1 MADEY
6 KGLYVTFDGD
16 ATKLTAA
23 LHEISS
29 ESKKAQR
36 ELRDT
41 NKALKFDPHSTQ
53 LLGAAVD
60 ATRSKVESAAS
71 RVKVLKDAQEQLS
84 DASSKGAAKLREM
97 EKAGRTSEDA
107 YKMLSEEVEASKGQ
121 LKSLNDQLARAEAYL
136 KRDQTALV
144 NAMTAANKFVQAGEG
159 IKQWGANA
167 ESAGKKIAGI
177 GDSLTTMV
185 TVPLVAAGAAS
196 VKAASDVDTALTNV
210 KKTTDMSA
218 AGYEKLRQSALNL
231 STTQPVTA
239 ESILNIEAMGA
250 QLGWSNK
257 NLQSFA
263 KTVSGLDIATDMDA
277 DTAAT
282 NLAQFANITKMA
294 QGDANR
300 YGSAIV
306 GLGNN
311 MATTESKISDM
322 AMSMASAGTQAGM
335 SQADIL
341 GIAAATASLGMESQA
356 GGTAF
361 SKTITQIGTQVS
373 TNGKQLEA
381 WAKVA
386 GMSVDQFK
394 QAWSKDATS
403 TFEAVVQ
410 GLGKAKASGQDLNVV
425 LSSLGITE
433 TRQSDFLRRLAG
445 NSNLVTRA
453 VSMSNDEWSKN
464 SALTNEVANRN
475 QSIASKLQV
484 LKNRAHAVAAEVGG
498 PLVDAASSALSA
510 AKPLITGIEG
520 AAKAFSKMD
529 KGSQQAIIQ
538 AIAFAAALG
547 PVLSVTGRVTSE
559 VGGVAKGVG
568 SAVKVFG
575 EFSTGL
581 HAAAGAEATAAAS
594 AGSLATKLGAITAA
608 HPVVAGTL
616 AIAAGVGL
624 VAKAEYDAEQKAQH
638 FDTAVSTMAESAQG
652 VSGKLSAGSQAVKDY
667 GGKSHDSA
675 MSVDELTKAIENHNQ
690 KQASTVSEAQTSIA
704 MLGQYKKVIDEC
716 AGAGSVSAS
725 KQAQLEWALKGVN
738 DACGTAYTSE
748 QVLSGEYRNQ
758 QGEIKN
764 TVAEIDKLI
773 QKRQE
778 EIRLKATQKGYS
790 EAVENEIKMKH
801 NLADAQ
807 QDFNEKVKEYV
818 KDGYSAAD
826 ATQMAY
832 AWEAQNG
839 NQLQKAKKSYKDA
852 SKEVE
857 SWAQEMAVASASC
870 SEAGKKAE
878 EFVKTTD
885 GFSAATKKA
894 GVDTQTMAGVIASS
908 GVSLDTLKGIGSSAF
923 QELMV
928 SCDGSTSA
936 MISSLKKLQKD
947 SDALSGVGIKM
958 SDFSAALE
966 GAGLKASDVANI
978 SAADFARMAQS
989 CGGNISLLIADIAA
1003 YNGVPI
1009 NPKNGSVNVNDLSLT
1024 DAQGHVYTWNG
1035 SQLVTKNGTAA
1046 VNDAKLI
1053 DAQGHVWVWN
1063 GTQLVPK
1070 NASAKVDGNAS
1081 NGKAKKEVDK
1091 TKKSVDGMK
1100 GKGVKAK
1107 VGGNAVDGS
1116 AKKSIKGTQ
1125 KAIDDLSGKTVTV
1138 TVKTVHKDDGK
1149 GSNARGGIVMHAT
1162 GGIVANGVSKH
1173 AQGAVYTA
1181 PTMIDGYN
1189 EIGEAGPEYYDGRH
1203 IVPLSSRYG
1212 SDFAQLIAQSFA
1224 DLQGDQK
1231 AGIDGQMVVRW
1242 LAQNLGPTIKDNA
1255 PTMSARELRRLV

>member
-23 LHEISS
+23 LHEIST
-29 ESKKAQR
+29 ESRKAQR

-60 ATRSKVESAAS
+60 AARSKVESATK
-71 RVKVLKDAQEQLS
+71 RVDILRDAQRQLADS
-84 DASSKGAAKLREM
+84 GDT
-97 EKAGRTSEDA
+97 TSAA
-107 YKMLSEEVEASKGQ
+107 YKRLSTE
-121 LKSLNDQLARAEAYL
+121 LARAEAYL

-144 NAMTAANKFVQAGEG
+144 NAMTAANRFVQAGEG
-159 IKQWGANA
+159 IKQWGVNA

-177 GDSLTTMV
+177 GDSLTTRV
-185 TVPLVAAGAAS
+185 TVPFVAAGAAS
-196 VKAASDVDTALTNV
+196 VKAAKDVDTALTNV

-218 AGYEKLRQSALNL
+218 QGYEKLRQSALNL

-322 AMSMASAGTQAGM
+322 AMGMASAGTQAGM

-386 GMSVDQFK
+386 GMSADQFK
-394 QAWSKDATS
+394 QAWSKDATG

-410 GLGKAKASGQDLNVV
+410 GLAKAKASGQDLNVV
-425 LSSLGITE
+425 LASLGITE
-433 TRQSDFLRRLAG
+433 TRQSDFMRRLAG
-445 NSNLVTRA
+445 NSDLVTHA
-453 VSMSNDEWSKN
+453 VSLSNDEWSKN
-464 SALTNEVANRN
+464 SALSKEVANRN

-498 PLVDAASSALSA
+498 PMVDAASSALSA

-529 KGSQQAIIQ
+529 RSEQQSIVKAV
-538 AIAFAAALG
+538 AFAAALG
-547 PVLSVTGRVTSE
+547 PVLSVAGRVTSV
-559 VGGVAKGVG
+559 VGSVAKGVG

-581 HAAAGAEATAAAS
+581 HAAEGAESAAAS
-594 AGSLATKLGAITAA
+594 SAGTLATKLGAFTAA
-608 HPVVAGTL
+608 HPAIAGIAVL
-616 AIAAGVGL
+616 AAGVGL
-624 VAKAEYDAEQKAQH
+624 VAKAEYDAEQKAQR
-638 FDTAVSTMAESAQG
+638 FDIAVSTMAESAQG

-690 KQASTVSEAQTSIA
+690 KQASTVSEAQTSIS
-704 MLGQYKKVIDEC
+704 MLGQYKTIVDEC
-716 AGAGSVSAS
+716 AGAGQVNAE
-725 KQAQLEWALKGVN
+725 KQSQLKWALDGIN
-738 DACGTAYTSE
+738 SACGTAYTAE
-748 QVLSGEYRNQ
+748 QVLTGEYQNQ

-764 TVAEIDKLI
+764 TVDEIDKLI

-778 EIRLKATQKGYS
+778 EIRLKATQSGYS

-807 QDFNEKVKEYV
+807 QDFNDKVKEYV

-839 NQLQKAKKSYKDA
+839 NELQNAKKSYKDA

-857 SWAQEMAVASASC
+857 SWAQEMAIASASC
-870 SEAGKKAE
+870 SDAGKKAQD
-878 EFVKTTD
+878 FIKTTD
-885 GFSAATKKA
+885 GFSAAAKKA
-894 GVDTQTMAGVIASS
+894 GVDTQTMAGIIAAS
-908 GVSLDTLKGIGSSAF
+908 GVSLDTLGGIGSSAF

-928 SCDGSTSA
+928 SCGGSTDA
-936 MISSLKKLQKD
+936 MISSLKKLQAD
-947 SDALSGVGIKM
+947 SDVLSGVGIKV
-958 SDFSAALE
+958 SDFSAALS
-966 GAGLKASDVANI
+966 GAGIKASDVANI
-978 SAADFARMAQS
+978 SSADFAKMAQS
-989 CGGNISLLIADIAA
+989 CGGNINVLIADIAA
-1003 YNGVPI
+1003 YNGTPI
-1009 NPKNGSVNVNDLSLT
+1009 DPKNGSVNVNDLSLT

-1035 SQLVTKNGTAA
+1035 SQLVTQDGTAA
-1046 VNDAKLI
+1046 VNDAKLV

-1063 GTQLVPK
+1063 GTQLKPMK
-1070 NASAKVDGNAS
+1070 STAKVDGNAS
-1081 NGKAKKEVDK
+1081 DGKAKKEVDK
-1091 TKKSVDGMK
+1091 TKKSVNGMK
-1100 GKGVKAK
+1100 GKGVKAH

-1116 AKKSIKGTQ
+1116 AKKSISGTQ

-1162 GGIVANGVSKH
+1162 GGIVANGVYKH

-1181 PTMIDGYN
+1181 PTMIDDYN

-1224 DLQGDQK
+1224 DIQGDSK

-1242 LAQNLGPTIKDNA
+1242 LAQNLGPTIKDNT

>member
-23 LHEISS
+23 LHEIST
-29 ESKKAQR
+29 ESRKAQR

-60 ATRSKVESAAS
+60 AARSKVESATK
-71 RVKVLKDAQEQLS
+71 RVDTLRDAQRQLADS
-84 DASSKGAAKLREM
+84 GDT
-97 EKAGRTSEDA
+97 TSAA
-107 YKMLSEEVEASKGQ
+107 YKRLSTE
-121 LKSLNDQLARAEAYL
+121 LARAEAYL

-144 NAMTAANKFVQAGEG
+144 NAMTAANRFVQAGEG
-159 IKQWGANA
+159 IKQWGVNA

-177 GDSLTTMV
+177 GDSLTTRV
-185 TVPLVAAGAAS
+185 TVPFVAAGAAS
-196 VKAASDVDTALTNV
+196 VKAATDVDTALTNV

-218 AGYEKLRQSALNL
+218 QGYEKLRQSALNL

-250 QLGWSNK
+250 QLGWSNE

-282 NLAQFANITKMA
+282 DLAQFANITKMA

-322 AMSMASAGTQAGM
+322 AMGMASAGTQAGM

-386 GMSVDQFK
+386 GMSADQFK
-394 QAWSKDATS
+394 QAWSKDATG

-410 GLGKAKASGQDLNVV
+410 GLAKAKASGQDLNVV
-425 LSSLGITE
+425 LASLGITE
-433 TRQSDFLRRLAG
+433 TRQSDFMRRLAG
-445 NSNLVTRA
+445 NSDLVTHA
-453 VSMSNDEWSKN
+453 VSLSNDEWSKN
-464 SALTNEVANRN
+464 SALSKEVANRN

-498 PLVDAASSALSA
+498 PMVDAASSALSA

-529 KGSQQAIIQ
+529 RSEQQSIVKAV
-538 AIAFAAALG
+538 AFAAALG
-547 PVLSVTGRVTSE
+547 PVLSVAGRVTTA
-559 VGGVAKGVG
+559 VGSVAKGVG

-581 HAAAGAEATAAAS
+581 HAAEGAESAAAS
-594 AGSLATKLGAITAA
+594 SAGTLATKLGAFTAA
-608 HPVVAGTL
+608 HPAIAGIAVL
-616 AIAAGVGL
+616 AAGVGL
-624 VAKAEYDAEQKAQH
+624 VAKAEYDAEQKAQR

-675 MSVDELTKAIENHNQ
+675 MSVDELTKAIETHNQ
-690 KQASTVSEAQTSIA
+690 KQASTVSEAQTSIS
-704 MLGQYKKVIDEC
+704 MLGQYKTIVDEC
-716 AGAGSVSAS
+716 AGAGQVSAE
-725 KQAQLEWALKGVN
+725 KQSQLKWALDGIN
-738 DACGTAYTSE
+738 SACGTAYTAE
-748 QVLSGEYRNQ
+748 QVLTGEYQNQ

-778 EIRLKATQKGYS
+778 EIRLKATQSGYS

-807 QDFNEKVKEYV
+807 QDFNDKVKEYV

-839 NQLQKAKKSYKDA
+839 NELQNAKKSYKDA

-857 SWAQEMAVASASC
+857 SWAQEMAIASASC
-870 SEAGKKAE
+870 SDAGKKAQD
-878 EFVKTTD
+878 FIKATD
-885 GFSAATKKA
+885 GFSAAAKKA
-894 GVDTQTMAGVIASS
+894 GVDTQTMAGIIAAS
-908 GVSLDTLKGIGSSAF
+908 GVSLDTLGGIGSSAF

-928 SCDGSTSA
+928 SCGGSTDA
-936 MISSLKKLQKD
+936 MISSLKKLQAD
-947 SDALSGVGIKM
+947 SDVLSGVGIKV
-958 SDFSAALE
+958 SDFSAALS
-966 GAGLKASDVANI
+966 GAGIKASDVANI
-978 SAADFARMAQS
+978 SSADFAKMAQS
-989 CGGNISLLIADIAA
+989 CGGNINVLIADIAA
-1003 YNGVPI
+1003 YNGTPI
-1009 NPKNGSVNVNDLSLT
+1009 DPKNGSVNVNDLSLT

-1035 SQLVTKNGTAA
+1035 SQLVTQDGTAA
-1046 VNDAKLI
+1046 VNDAKLV

-1063 GTQLVPK
+1063 GTQLKPMK
-1070 NASAKVDGNAS
+1070 STAKVDGNAS
-1081 NGKAKKEVDK
+1081 DGKAKKEVDK
-1091 TKKSVDGMK
+1091 TKKSVNGMK
-1100 GKGVKAK
+1100 GKGVKAH

-1116 AKKSIKGTQ
+1116 AKKSISGTQ

-1162 GGIVANGVSKH
+1162 GGIVANGVYKH

-1181 PTMIDGYN
+1181 PTMIDDYN

-1224 DLQGDQK
+1224 DIQGDSK

-1242 LAQNLGPTIKDNA
+1242 LAQNLGPTIKDNT

>member
-23 LHEISS
+23 LHEIST
-29 ESKKAQR
+29 ESRKAQR

-41 NKALKFDPHSTQ
+41 NKALKFDPHNTK

-60 ATRSKVESAAS
+60 AARSKVESATK
-71 RVKVLKDAQEQLS
+71 RVDTLKDAQQQLA
-84 DASSKGAAKLREM
+84 ASGDT
-97 EKAGRTSEDA
+97 TSAA
-107 YKMLSEEVEASKGQ
+107 YKRLSSE
-121 LKSLNDQLARAEAYL
+121 LARAEAYL

-144 NAMTAANKFVQAGEG
+144 NAMTAANRFVQAGKG
-159 IKQWGANA
+159 IQQWGTNV

-177 GDSLTTMV
+177 GDSLTTKV
-185 TVPLVAAGAAS
+185 TVPLAAAGAIS
-196 VKAASDVDTALTNV
+196 VKAAADVDTALTNV

-322 AMSMASAGTQAGM
+322 AMGMASAGTQAGM

-341 GIAAATASLGMESQA
+341 GIAAATASLGMEAQA
-356 GGTAF
+356 GGAAF

-386 GMSVDQFK
+386 GMSADQFK
-394 QAWSKDATS
+394 QAWSKDATG

-425 LSSLGITE
+425 LASLGITE

-445 NSNLVTRA
+445 NSDLVTRA

-529 KGSQQAIIQ
+529 KGSQQAIIKTV
-538 AIAFAAALG
+538 AFAAALG
-547 PVLSVTGRVTSE
+547 PVLSVTGRVTSV

-568 SAVKVFG
+568 KAVEVFG

-608 HPVVAGTL
+608 HPVIAGTL

-624 VAKAEYDAEQKAQH
+624 VAKAEYDAEQKAQA
-638 FDTAVSTMAESAQG
+638 FDDATSTMASSADG
-652 VSGKLSAGSQAVKDY
+652 LSSKLSAGGQAVSDF

-675 MSVDELTKAIENHNQ
+675 MSVDELTKSIQEHNR
-690 KQASTVSEAQTSIA
+690 KQQATVSEAETSIA
-704 MLGQYKKVIDEC
+704 MLGQYKTVIDEC
-716 AGAGSVSAS
+716 AGAGQVNAE

-764 TVAEIDKLI
+764 TVDEIDKLI

-778 EIRLKATQKGYS
+778 EIRVKAMQSGYS
-790 EAVENEIKMKH
+790 EAVKKEIDLKH
-801 NLADAQ
+801 NLTDAQ
-807 QDFNEKVKEYV
+807 SEFNDKVKEYV
-818 KDGYSAAD
+818 KAGSSQVEAE
-826 ATQMAY
+826 QLAY

-839 NQLQKAKKSYKDA
+839 NKLKEATKAYKGAKK
-852 SKEVE
+852 ETE
-857 SWAQEMAVASASC
+857 SWATELAVASATC
-870 SEAGKKAE
+870 SDAGKAAQDFITK
-878 EFVKTTD
+878 TD
-885 GFSAATKKA
+885 GFSTAAKKA
-894 GVDTQTMAGVIASS
+894 GVDTQTMAGIIAAS
-908 GVSLDTLKGIGSSAF
+908 GVSLDTLGSIGSSAF

-928 SCDGSTSA
+928 SCGGSTDA
-936 MISSLKKLQKD
+936 MISSLKKLQAD
-947 SDALSGVGIKM
+947 SEVLSGVGIKV
-958 SDFSAALE
+958 SDFSAALS
-966 GAGLKASDVANI
+966 GAGIKASDVANI
-978 SAADFARMAQS
+978 SAADFANMAQS
-989 CGGNISLLIADIAA
+989 CGGNLNVLIADIAA

-1009 NPKNGSVNVNDLSLT
+1009 NLKNGSVNVNDLSLT
-1024 DAQGHVYTWNG
+1024 DAQGHIYTWNG
-1035 SQLVTKNGTAA
+1035 TQLVTQDGKAA
-1046 VNDAKLI
+1046 VDDAKLV

-1063 GTQLVPK
+1063 GTQLKPMK
-1070 NASAKVDGNAS
+1070 STAKVDGNAS
-1081 NGKAKKEVDK
+1081 DGKAKKEVDK

-1100 GKGVKAK
+1100 GKGVKTN

-1116 AKKSIKGTQ
+1116 AKKAISGTQ
-1125 KAIDDLSGKTVTV
+1125 KAIDDLTGRTVIV

-1149 GSNARGGIVMHAT
+1149 GNNARGGIVMHAT
-1162 GGIVANGVSKH
+1162 GGIVANGARRN

-1181 PTMIDGYN
+1181 PTMIDDYN
-1189 EIGEAGPEYYDGRH
+1189 QIGEAGPEYYDGRH

-1242 LAQNLGPTIKDNA
+1242 LAQNLGPTIKDST

>member
-36 ELRDT
+36 ELKAA
-41 NKALKFDPHSTQ
+41 NNALKFDPHNTQ
-53 LLGAAVD
+53 LLGSAVD
-60 ATRSKVESAAS
+60 AARSKVESATK
-71 RVKVLKDAQEQLS
+71 RVDTLRDAQKQLADS
-84 DASSKGAAKLREM
+84 GDT
-97 EKAGRTSEDA
+97 TSAA
-107 YKMLSEEVEASKGQ
+107 YKRLSTE
-121 LKSLNDQLARAEAYL
+121 LARAEAYL

-144 NAMTAANKFVQAGEG
+144 NAMTAANRFVQAGEG

-177 GDSLTTMV
+177 GDSLTTKV

-196 VKAASDVDTALTNV
+196 VNAAKNVDAALTNV

-218 AGYEKLRQSALNL
+218 QGYEKLRQSALNL

-322 AMSMASAGTQAGM
+322 AMNMASAGTQAGM

-341 GIAAATASLGMESQA
+341 GVAAATASLGMEAQA

-373 TNGKQLEA
+373 TNGKQLQA
-381 WAKVA
+381 WAQVA

-394 QAWSKDATS
+394 QAWSKDATG

-425 LSSLGITE
+425 LASLGITE

-445 NSNLVTRA
+445 NSDLVTRA

-529 KGSQQAIIQ
+529 KGSQQAIIKTL
-538 AIAFAAALG
+538 AFAAALG
-547 PVLSVTGRVTSE
+547 PVLSVTGRVTSV

-568 SAVKVFG
+568 KAVEVFG

-581 HAAAGAEATAAAS
+581 NAAAGAEATAAAS
-594 AGSLATKLGAITAA
+594 AGSLATKLGVFTAA
-608 HPVVAGTL
+608 HPAIAGIA
-616 AIAAGVGL
+616 AIAAVVGL
-624 VAKAEYDAEQKAQH
+624 VAKAEYDAEQKAQA
-638 FDTAVSTMAESAQG
+638 FDDATSTMASSADG
-652 VSGKLSAGSQAVKDY
+652 LSSKLSAGGQAVSDF
-667 GGKSHDSA
+667 GGKSHASA
-675 MSVDELTKAIENHNQ
+675 MSVDELTKSIQEHNR
-690 KQASTVSEAQTSIA
+690 KQQATVSEAETSIA
-704 MLGQYKKVIDEC
+704 MLGQYKTIIDEC

-778 EIRLKATQKGYS
+778 EIRVKATQSGYS

-807 QDFNEKVKEYV
+807 SEFNDKVKEYV
-818 KDGYSAAD
+818 KAGSSQVEAE
-826 ATQMAY
+826 QLAY

-839 NQLQKAKKSYKDA
+839 NKLKEATKAYKSAKK
-852 SKEVE
+852 ETE
-857 SWAQEMAVASASC
+857 SWATELAVASATC
-870 SEAGKKAE
+870 SDAGKAAQDFITK
-878 EFVKTTD
+878 TD
-885 GFSAATKKA
+885 GFSVAAKKA
-894 GVDTQTMAGVIASS
+894 GVDTQTMAGIIAAS
-908 GVSLDTLKGIGSSAF
+908 GVSLDTLGSIGSSAF

-928 SCDGSTSA
+928 SCGGSTDA
-936 MISSLKKLQKD
+936 MISSLKKLQAD
-947 SDALSGVGIKM
+947 SEVLSGVGIKV

-966 GAGLKASDVANI
+966 GAGIKASDVANI
-978 SAADFARMAQS
+978 SAADFAKMAQS
-989 CGGNISLLIADIAA
+989 CGGNINMLIADIAA

-1035 SQLVTKNGTAA
+1035 TQLVTQDGKAA
-1046 VNDAKLI
+1046 VDDAKLV

-1063 GTQLVPK
+1063 GTQLKPMK
-1070 NASAKVDGNAS
+1070 STAKVDGNAS
-1081 NGKAKKEVDK
+1081 DGKAKNEVDK

-1100 GKGVKAK
+1100 GKGVKAH

-1116 AKKSIKGTQ
+1116 AKKSISGTQ

-1149 GSNARGGIVMHAT
+1149 GNNARGGIVMHAT
-1162 GGIVANGVSKH
+1162 GGIVANGIRRH

-1189 EIGEAGPEYYDGRH
+1189 QIGEAGPEYYDGRH

-1212 SDFAQLIAQSFA
+1212 SDFAQLIAKSFA
-1224 DLQGDQK
+1224 DIQGDSK

-1242 LAQNLGPTIKDNA
+1242 LAQNLGPTIKDST

>member
-41 NKALKFDPHSTQ
+41 NKALKFDPHNTQ

-60 ATRSKVESAAS
+60 AARSKVESATK
-71 RVKVLKDAQEQLS
+71 RVDTLKDAQQQLA
-84 DASSKGAAKLREM
+84 ASGDT
-97 EKAGRTSEDA
+97 TSAA
-107 YKMLSEEVEASKGQ
+107 YKRLSSE
-121 LKSLNDQLARAEAYL
+121 LARAEAYL
-136 KRDQTALV
+136 KRDQTALI
-144 NAMTAANKFVQAGEG
+144 NAMNASNRLVQAGEG
-159 IKQWGANA
+159 FKQWGKNT
-167 ESAGKKIAGI
+167 ESAGRKISSI
-177 GDSLTTMV
+177 GDNLTTKV
-185 TVPLVAAGAAS
+185 TVPLVAAGAVS
-196 VKAASDVDTALTNV
+196 VKAATDVDTALTNV

-218 AGYEKLRQSALNL
+218 EGYERLRQSALNL
-231 STTQPVTA
+231 STAQPVTP
-239 ESILNIEAMGA
+239 EDILDIEALGA
-250 QLGWSNK
+250 QLGWSND
-257 NLQSFA
+257 NLESFS

-282 NLAQFANITKMA
+282 NLAQFSNITRMA
-294 QGDANR
+294 QGDADR
-300 YGSAIV
+300 YGAAIV

-322 AMSMASAGTQAGM
+322 AMGMASAGTQAGM

-341 GIAAATASLGMESQA
+341 GVAAATASLGMEAQA

-361 SKTITQIGTQVS
+361 SKTVTQIGTQVS
-373 TNGKQLEA
+373 TNGEQLEA

-386 GMSVDQFK
+386 GMSADQFK
-394 QAWSKDATS
+394 QSWQKDATG

-425 LSSLGITE
+425 LASLGITE
-433 TRQSDFLRRLAG
+433 TRQSDFMRRLAG
-445 NSNLVTRA
+445 NSDLVTRA
-453 VSMSNDEWSKN
+453 VSLSNAEWSKN
-464 SALTNEVANRN
+464 SALKNEVANRN
-475 QSIASKLQV
+475 QSVAAKMQV
-484 LKNRAHAVAAEVGG
+484 LKNRVHAVAAEVGG
-498 PLVDAASSALSA
+498 PLIDAAESALSA
-510 AKPLITGIEG
+510 AKPLISGIEG

-529 KGSQQAIIQ
+529 KGEQQAIIQ
-538 AIAFAAALG
+538 TVAFAAALG
-547 PVLSVTGRVTSE
+547 PVLSVTGRVTSV
-559 VGGVAKGVG
+559 VGSVAKGVG
-568 SAVKVFG
+568 SAVRVFG

-581 HAAAGAEATAAAS
+581 HAAAGAEANAAAS

-608 HPVVAGTL
+608 HPVIAGTV

-624 VAKAEYDAEQKAQH
+624 VAKAEYDAEQKAQR
-638 FDTAVSTMAESAQG
+638 FDTAVSDMASSAEG
-652 VSGKLSAGSQAVKDY
+652 VSGKLSAGGQSVKDF

-675 MSVDELTKAIENHNQ
+675 MSVDELTKAIETHNK
-690 KQASTVSEAQTSIA
+690 KQASTVSEAQTSIS
-704 MLGQYKKVIDEC
+704 MLGQYKTVIDEC
-716 AGAGSVSAS
+716 AGAGQVNAE

-738 DACGTAYTSE
+738 DACGTAYTTE

-807 QDFNEKVKEYV
+807 QDFNDKVKEYV

-839 NQLQKAKKSYKDA
+839 NQLQKSKKAYKDA

-870 SEAGKKAE
+870 SDAGKKAE

-885 GFSAATKKA
+885 GFSAAAKKA

-1003 YNGVPI
+1003 YNGTGI
-1009 NPKNGSVNVNDLSLT
+1009 NPKNGSVNVNDLSLK
-1024 DAQGHVYTWNG
+1024 DAQGNVYTWNG
-1035 SQLVTKNGTAA
+1035 TQLVTQNGTAA

-1063 GTQLVPK
+1063 GTQLKPMK
-1070 NASAKVDGNAS
+1070 STAKVDGNAS
-1081 NGKAKKEVDK
+1081 DGKAKKEVDK

-1100 GKGVKAK
+1100 GKGVKAH

-1116 AKKSIKGTQ
+1116 AKKSISGTQ

-1149 GSNARGGIVMHAT
+1149 GGNARGGIVMHAT
-1162 GGIVANGVSKH
+1162 GGIVADGVRMH

-1181 PTMIDGYN
+1181 PTMIDSYN

-1212 SDFAQLIAQSFA
+1212 SDFAQLIAKSFA

-1255 PTMSARELRRLV
+1255 PTMSARELRRIV

>member
-36 ELRDT
+36 ELKAA
-41 NKALKFDPHSTQ
+41 NNALKFDPHSTQ

-60 ATRSKVESAAS
+60 AARSKVESATK
-71 RVKVLKDAQEQLS
+71 RVDTLRDAQKQLADS
-84 DASSKGAAKLREM
+84 GDT
-97 EKAGRTSEDA
+97 TSAA
-107 YKMLSEEVEASKGQ
+107 YKRLSTE
-121 LKSLNDQLARAEAYL
+121 LARAEAYL

-144 NAMTAANKFVQAGEG
+144 NAMTAANRFVQAGEG

-167 ESAGKKIAGI
+167 ESAGRKIAGI
-177 GDSLTTMV
+177 GDSLTTKV
-185 TVPLVAAGAAS
+185 TVPLAAAGAIS
-196 VKAASDVDTALTNV
+196 VKAAADVDTALTNV

-218 AGYEKLRQSALNL
+218 QGYEKLRQSALNL

-381 WAKVA
+381 WAKTA
-386 GMSVDQFK
+386 GMSADQFK
-394 QAWSKDATS
+394 QAWSKDATG

-425 LSSLGITE
+425 LASLGITE

-453 VSMSNDEWSKN
+453 VSLSNNEWSKN

-529 KGSQQAIIQ
+529 KGEQQAIIK
-538 AIAFAAALG
+538 ALAFAAALG
-547 PVLSVTGRVTSE
+547 PVLSVTGRVTSTI
-559 VGGVAKGVG
+559 GGVAKGVG

-581 HAAAGAEATAAAS
+581 HAAAGAEATAASS
-594 AGSLATKLGAITAA
+594 AGSLATKLGVFTAA
-608 HPVVAGTL
+608 HPAVAGIA
-616 AIAAGVGL
+616 AIAIGVGL
-624 VAKAEYDAEQKAQH
+624 VAKAEYDAEQKAQR

-652 VSGKLSAGSQAVKDY
+652 VSGKLSAGGQAVSDF

-675 MSVDELTKAIENHNQ
+675 MSVDELTKSIQEHNR
-690 KQASTVSEAQTSIA
+690 KQQNTVSEAETSIA
-704 MLGQYKKVIDEC
+704 MLGQYKTVIDDC

-748 QVLSGEYRNQ
+748 QVLSGEYKNQ

-778 EIRLKATQKGYS
+778 EIRVKAMQSGYS
-790 EAVENEIKMKH
+790 EAVKKEIDLKH
-801 NLADAQ
+801 NLTDAQ
-807 QDFNEKVKEYV
+807 QDFNDRVKEYI
-818 KDGYSAAD
+818 KDHHSRSEAE
-826 ATQMAY
+826 QLAY
-832 AWEAQNG
+832 ADEARTG
-839 NQLQKAKKSYKDA
+839 NALKNAKKAYKDA

-857 SWAQEMAVASASC
+857 SWAKEMAIASASC
-870 SEAGKKAE
+870 SDAGKKAE
-878 EFVKTTD
+878 EFVKNTN
-885 GFSAATKKA
+885 GFSTAAKKA
-894 GVDTQTMAGVIASS
+894 GVDTQTMAGIIAAS
-908 GVSLDTLKGIGSSAF
+908 GVSLDTLGSIGSSAF

-928 SCDGSTSA
+928 SCGGSTDA
-936 MISSLKKLQKD
+936 MISSLKKLQAD
-947 SDALSGVGIKM
+947 SEVLSGVGINV

-966 GAGLKASDVANI
+966 GAGIKASDVANI
-978 SAADFARMAQS
+978 SAADFAKMAQL
-989 CGGNISLLIADIAA
+989 CGGNINMLIADIAA
-1003 YNGVPI
+1003 YNGTPI
-1009 NPKNGSVNVNDLSLT
+1009 DPKNGSVNVNDLSLT

-1035 SQLVTKNGTAA
+1035 SQLVRKDTNAA
-1046 VNDAKLI
+1046 VNDAQLK

-1063 GTQLVPK
+1063 GTQLKPMK
-1070 NASAKVDGNAS
+1070 STAKVDGNAS
-1081 NGKAKKEVDK
+1081 DGKAKKEVDK

-1116 AKKSIKGTQ
+1116 AKKEINKTQ
-1125 KAIDDLSGKTVTV
+1125 TAIDNMSGKTVTV

-1149 GSNARGGIVMHAT
+1149 GNNARGGIVMHAT
-1162 GGIVANGVSKH
+1162 GGIVANGVSRH

-1189 EIGEAGPEYYDGRH
+1189 QIGEAGPEYYDGRH

-1212 SDFAQLIAQSFA
+1212 SDFAQLIAKSFA
-1224 DLQGDQK
+1224 DIQGDSK

-1242 LAQNLGPTIKDNA
+1242 LAQNLGPTIKDNS
-1255 PTMSARELRRLV
+1255 PTMSARELRRMV

>member
-36 ELRDT
+36 ELKAA
-41 NKALKFDPHSTQ
+41 NNALKFDPHSTQ

-60 ATRSKVESAAS
+60 AARSKVESATK
-71 RVKVLKDAQEQLS
+71 RVDTLRDAQKQLADS
-84 DASSKGAAKLREM
+84 GDTTSAAYQR
-97 EKAGRTSEDA
+97 
-107 YKMLSEEVEASKGQ
+107 LSTE
-121 LKSLNDQLARAEAYL
+121 LARAEAYL

-144 NAMTAANKFVQAGEG
+144 NAMTAANRFVQAGEG
-159 IKQWGANA
+159 IKQWGTNV

-177 GDSLTTMV
+177 GDSLTTKV
-185 TVPLVAAGAAS
+185 TVPLAAAGAIS
-196 VKAASDVDTALTNV
+196 VKAAADVDTALTNV

-218 AGYEKLRQSALNL
+218 QGYEKLRQNALNL

-250 QLGWSNK
+250 QLGWSNE

-306 GLGNN
+306 GLGNH

-322 AMSMASAGTQAGM
+322 AMGMASAGTQAGM

-386 GMSVDQFK
+386 GMSADQFK
-394 QAWSKDATS
+394 QSWSKDATG

-425 LSSLGITE
+425 LASLGITE
-433 TRQSDFLRRLAG
+433 TRQSDFMRRLAG

-453 VSMSNDEWSKN
+453 VNLSNTEWSKN
-464 SALTNEVANRN
+464 TALTNEVANRN
-475 QSIASKLQV
+475 KSIASKLQV

-520 AAKAFSKMD
+520 AAKAFSKMN
-529 KGSQQAIIQ
+529 KGEQQAIIKTL
-538 AIAFAAALG
+538 AFAAALG
-547 PVLSVTGRVTSE
+547 PVLSVTGRVTSV
-559 VGGVAKGVG
+559 VGSVAKGVG
-568 SAVKVFG
+568 TAVSVFG

-581 HAAAGAEATAAAS
+581 HAAEGAESAAAS
-594 AGSLATKLGAITAA
+594 SAGTLATKLGAFTAA
-608 HPVVAGTL
+608 HPAIAGIAVL
-616 AIAAGVGL
+616 AAGVGL
-624 VAKAEYDAEQKAQH
+624 VAKAEYDAEQKAQR

-704 MLGQYKKVIDEC
+704 MLGQYKTVIDDC
-716 AGAGSVSAS
+716 AGAGSVSAD

-764 TVAEIDKLI
+764 TVDEIDKLI

-778 EIRLKATQKGYS
+778 EIRVKAMQSGYS

-801 NLADAQ
+801 NLTDAQ
-807 QDFNEKVKEYV
+807 QEFNDKVKEYV
-818 KDGYSAAD
+818 KAGSSQVEAE
-826 ATQMAY
+826 QLAY

-839 NQLQKAKKSYKDA
+839 NKLKEATKSYKSA
-852 SKEVE
+852 KKETE
-857 SWAQEMAVASASC
+857 SWATELAVASATC
-870 SEAGKKAE
+870 SDAGKAAQDFITK
-878 EFVKTTD
+878 TD
-885 GFSAATKKA
+885 GFSVAAKKA
-894 GVDTQTMAGVIASS
+894 GVDTQTMAGIIAAS
-908 GVSLDTLKGIGSSAF
+908 GVSLDTLGGIGSSAF

-928 SCDGSTSA
+928 SCDGSTDA
-936 MISSLKKLQKD
+936 MISSLKKLQAD
-947 SDALSGVGIKM
+947 SEVLSGVGIKV

-966 GAGLKASDVANI
+966 GAGIKASDVANI
-978 SAADFARMAQS
+978 SAADFANMAQS
-989 CGGNISLLIADIAA
+989 CGGNINVLIADIAA
-1003 YNGVPI
+1003 YNGTPI

-1035 SQLVTKNGTAA
+1035 SQLVTQNGTAA

-1063 GTQLVPK
+1063 GTQLKPMK
-1070 NASAKVDGNAS
+1070 STAKVDGNAS
-1081 NGKAKKEVDK
+1081 DGKAKKEVDK

-1100 GKGVKAK
+1100 GKGVKAH

-1116 AKKSIKGTQ
+1116 AKKSISGTQ

-1149 GSNARGGIVMHAT
+1149 GNARGGIVMHAT
-1162 GGIVANGVSKH
+1162 GGIVANGVRRH

-1189 EIGEAGPEYYDGRH
+1189 QIGEAGPEYYDGRH

-1224 DLQGDQK
+1224 DIQGDSK

-1242 LAQNLGPTIKDNA
+1242 LAQNLGPTIKDNS

>member
-23 LHEISS
+23 LHEIST
-29 ESKKAQR
+29 ESRKAQR

-60 ATRSKVESAAS
+60 AARSKVESATK
-71 RVKVLKDAQEQLS
+71 RVDILRDAQRQLADS
-84 DASSKGAAKLREM
+84 GDT
-97 EKAGRTSEDA
+97 TSAA
-107 YKMLSEEVEASKGQ
+107 YKRLSTE
-121 LKSLNDQLARAEAYL
+121 LARAEAYL

-144 NAMTAANKFVQAGEG
+144 NAMTAANRFVQAGEG

-177 GDSLTTMV
+177 GDSLTTRV
-185 TVPLVAAGAAS
+185 TVPFVAAGAAS
-196 VKAASDVDTALTNV
+196 VKAAKDVDTALTNV

-218 AGYEKLRQSALNL
+218 QGYEKLRQSALNL

-250 QLGWSNK
+250 QLGWSNE

-282 NLAQFANITKMA
+282 DLAQFANITKMA

-322 AMSMASAGTQAGM
+322 AMGMASAGTQAGM

-386 GMSVDQFK
+386 GMSADQFK
-394 QAWSKDATS
+394 QAWSKDATG

-410 GLGKAKASGQDLNVV
+410 GLAKAKASGQDLNVV
-425 LSSLGITE
+425 LASLGITE
-433 TRQSDFLRRLAG
+433 TRQSDFMRRLAG
-445 NSNLVTRA
+445 NSDLVTHA
-453 VSMSNDEWSKN
+453 VSLSNDEWSKN
-464 SALTNEVANRN
+464 SALSKEVANRN

-498 PLVDAASSALSA
+498 PMVDAASSALSA

-529 KGSQQAIIQ
+529 RSEQQSIVKAV
-538 AIAFAAALG
+538 AFAAALG
-547 PVLSVTGRVTSE
+547 PVLSVAGRVTSV
-559 VGGVAKGVG
+559 VGSVAKGVG

-581 HAAAGAEATAAAS
+581 HAAEGAESAAAS
-594 AGSLATKLGAITAA
+594 SAGTLATKLGALTAA
-608 HPVVAGTL
+608 HPAIAGI
-616 AIAAGVGL
+616 AILAAGVGL
-624 VAKAEYDAEQKAQH
+624 VAKAEYDAEQKAQR

-690 KQASTVSEAQTSIA
+690 KQASTVSEAQTSIS
-704 MLGQYKKVIDEC
+704 MLGQYKTIVDEC
-716 AGAGSVSAS
+716 AGAGQVNAE
-725 KQAQLEWALKGVN
+725 KQSQLKWALDGIN
-738 DACGTAYTSE
+738 SACGTAYTAE
-748 QVLSGEYRNQ
+748 QVLTGEYQNQ

-764 TVAEIDKLI
+764 TVDEIDKLI

-778 EIRLKATQKGYS
+778 EIRLKATQSGYS

-807 QDFNEKVKEYV
+807 QDFNDKVKEYV

-839 NQLQKAKKSYKDA
+839 NELQNAKKSYKDA

-857 SWAQEMAVASASC
+857 SWAQEMAIASASC
-870 SEAGKKAE
+870 SDAGKKAQD
-878 EFVKTTD
+878 FIKTTD
-885 GFSAATKKA
+885 GFSAAAKKA
-894 GVDTQTMAGVIASS
+894 GTDTETMAGVIASS

-936 MISSLKKLQKD
+936 MISSLKKLQAD
-947 SDALSGVGIKM
+947 SEVLSGVGIKV
-958 SDFSAALE
+958 SDFSAALS
-966 GAGLKASDVANI
+966 GAGIKVSDVANI
-978 SAADFARMAQS
+978 SAADFAKMAQS
-989 CGGNISLLIADIAA
+989 CGGNLNLLIADIAA
-1003 YNGVPI
+1003 YNGTPI
-1009 NPKNGSVNVNDLSLT
+1009 DPKNGSVNVNDLSLT

-1035 SQLVTKNGTAA
+1035 SQLVTQDGTAA
-1046 VNDAKLI
+1046 VNDAKLV

-1063 GTQLVPK
+1063 GTQLKPMK
-1070 NASAKVDGNAS
+1070 STAKVDGNAS
-1081 NGKAKKEVDK
+1081 DGKAKKEVDK
-1091 TKKSVDGMK
+1091 TKKSVNGMK
-1100 GKGVKAK
+1100 GKGVKAH

-1116 AKKSIKGTQ
+1116 AKKSISGTQ
-1125 KAIDDLSGKTVTV
+1125 KAIDGLSGKTVTV

-1162 GGIVANGVSKH
+1162 GGIVANGVYKH

-1181 PTMIDGYN
+1181 PTMIDDYN

-1224 DLQGDQK
+1224 DIQGDSK

-1242 LAQNLGPTIKDNA
+1242 LAQNLGPTIKDNT

>member
-23 LHEISS
+23 LHEIST
-29 ESKKAQR
+29 ESRKAQR

-60 ATRSKVESAAS
+60 AARSKVESATK
-71 RVKVLKDAQEQLS
+71 RVDTLRDAQRQLADS
-84 DASSKGAAKLREM
+84 GDT
-97 EKAGRTSEDA
+97 TSAA
-107 YKMLSEEVEASKGQ
+107 YKRLSTE
-121 LKSLNDQLARAEAYL
+121 LARAEAYL

-144 NAMTAANKFVQAGEG
+144 NAMTAANRFVQAGEG

-177 GDSLTTMV
+177 GDSLTTRV
-185 TVPLVAAGAAS
+185 TVPFVAAGAAS
-196 VKAASDVDTALTNV
+196 VKAATDVDTALTNV

-218 AGYEKLRQSALNL
+218 QGYETLRQSALNL

-250 QLGWSNK
+250 QLGWSNE

-282 NLAQFANITKMA
+282 DLAQFANITKMA

-322 AMSMASAGTQAGM
+322 AMDMASAGTQAGM

-386 GMSVDQFK
+386 GMSADQFK
-394 QAWSKDATS
+394 QAWSKDATG

-410 GLGKAKASGQDLNVV
+410 GLAKAKASGQDLNVV
-425 LSSLGITE
+425 LASLGITE
-433 TRQSDFLRRLAG
+433 TRQSDFMRRLAG
-445 NSNLVTRA
+445 NSDLVTRA
-453 VSMSNDEWSKN
+453 VSLSNAEWSKN
-464 SALTNEVANRN
+464 SALSKEVANRN

-498 PLVDAASSALSA
+498 PMVDAASSALSA

-529 KGSQQAIIQ
+529 KGEQQAIVKTV
-538 AIAFAAALG
+538 AFAAALG
-547 PVLSVTGRVTSE
+547 PVLSVTGRVTSV
-559 VGGVAKGVG
+559 VGSVAKGVG

-581 HAAAGAEATAAAS
+581 HAAEGAESAAAS
-594 AGSLATKLGAITAA
+594 SAGTLATKLGALTAA
-608 HPVVAGTL
+608 HPAIAGIAVL
-616 AIAAGVGL
+616 AAGVGL
-624 VAKAEYDAEQKAQH
+624 VAKAEYDAEQKAQR

-675 MSVDELTKAIENHNQ
+675 MSVDELTKSIQEHNR
-690 KQASTVSEAQTSIA
+690 KQQATVSEAQTSIA
-704 MLGQYKKVIDEC
+704 MLGQYKTVIDDC

-778 EIRLKATQKGYS
+778 EVRLKATQNAYS
-790 EAVENEIKMKH
+790 EAVEHEIKMKH
-801 NLADAQ
+801 NLAEAQ
-807 QDFNEKVKEYV
+807 QDFNDKVKDYV

-826 ATQMAY
+826 ATQLAY

-839 NQLQKAKKSYKDA
+839 NELQKAKKAYKGA

-857 SWAQEMAVASASC
+857 SWAQEMAIASASC
-870 SEAGKKAE
+870 SDAGKKAQD
-878 EFVKTTD
+878 FIKTTD
-885 GFSAATKKA
+885 GFSAAAKKA
-894 GVDTQTMAGVIASS
+894 GVDTQAMAGIIAAS
-908 GVSLDTLKGIGSSAF
+908 GVSLDTLGSIGSSAF

-928 SCDGSTSA
+928 SCDGSTDA
-936 MISSLKKLQKD
+936 MISSLKKLQAD
-947 SDALSGVGIKM
+947 SEVLSGVGIKV
-958 SDFSAALE
+958 SDFSAALS
-966 GAGLKASDVANI
+966 GAGIKASDVANI
-978 SAADFARMAQS
+978 SAADFAKMAQS
-989 CGGNISLLIADIAA
+989 CGGNLNVLIADIAA

-1035 SQLVTKNGTAA
+1035 SQLVAKNGTAA

-1053 DAQGHVWVWN
+1053 DAQGNVWVWN
-1063 GTQLVPK
+1063 GTTLKPK
-1070 NASAKVDGNAS
+1070 SSKASVSGNAS
-1081 NGKAKKEVDK
+1081 DGKAKKEVDK

-1100 GKGVKAK
+1100 GKGVKAH

-1116 AKKSIKGTQ
+1116 AKKAISGTQ
-1125 KAIDDLSGKTVTV
+1125 KAIDGMSGKTVTV

-1162 GGIVANGVSKH
+1162 GGIVANGVYKH

-1181 PTMIDGYN
+1181 PTMIDDYN

-1224 DLQGDQK
+1224 DIQGDSK

-1242 LAQNLGPTIKDNA
+1242 LAQNLGPTIKDNT

>member
-36 ELRDT
+36 ELKAA
-41 NKALKFDPHSTQ
+41 NNALKFDPHSTQ

-60 ATRSKVESAAS
+60 AARSKVESATK
-71 RVKVLKDAQEQLS
+71 RVDTLRDAQKQLADS
-84 DASSKGAAKLREM
+84 GDT
-97 EKAGRTSEDA
+97 TSAA
-107 YKMLSEEVEASKGQ
+107 YKRLSTE
-121 LKSLNDQLARAEAYL
+121 LARAEAYL

-144 NAMTAANKFVQAGEG
+144 NAMTAANRFVQAGEG

-167 ESAGKKIAGI
+167 ESAGKKISKL
-177 GDSLTTMV
+177 GDSLTTKV

-218 AGYEKLRQSALNL
+218 QGYEKLRQSALNL

-250 QLGWSNK
+250 QLGWSND

-341 GIAAATASLGMESQA
+341 GMAAATASLGMESQA

-373 TNGKQLEA
+373 TNGKQLQA
-381 WAKVA
+381 WAQVA
-386 GMSVDQFK
+386 GMSADQFK
-394 QAWSKDATS
+394 QAWSKDATG

-425 LSSLGITE
+425 LASLGITE

-445 NSNLVTRA
+445 NSDLVTRA
-453 VSMSNDEWSKN
+453 VSLSNSEWSKN
-464 SALTNEVANRN
+464 SALANEVANRN

-529 KGSQQAIIQ
+529 KGSQQAIIKTL
-538 AIAFAAALG
+538 AFAAALG
-547 PVLSVTGRVTSE
+547 PVLSVTGRVTSV
-559 VGGVAKGVG
+559 VGSVAKGVG
-568 SAVKVFG
+568 TAVGVFG

-594 AGSLATKLGAITAA
+594 AGSLATKLGVFTAA
-608 HPVVAGTL
+608 HPAIAGIA
-616 AIAAGVGL
+616 AIAAVVGGVAL
-624 VAKAEYDAEQKAQH
+624 AEYDAEQKARA
-638 FDTAVSTMAESAQG
+638 FDDATSTMASSADG
-652 VSGKLSAGSQAVKDY
+652 LSSRLSAGGQAVSDF
-667 GGKSHDSA
+667 GGKSHASA
-675 MSVDELTKAIENHNQ
+675 MSVDELTKSIQEHNKRQ
-690 KQASTVSEAQTSIA
+690 QATVSEAQTSIA
-704 MLGQYKKVIDEC
+704 MLGQYKTVIDEC
-716 AGAGSVSAS
+716 AGAGSVSAG

-764 TVAEIDKLI
+764 TCAEIDKLI

-778 EIRLKATQKGYS
+778 EVRVKATQSGYS
-790 EAVENEIKMKH
+790 EAVEEEIKKKH
-801 NLADAQ
+801 NLTEAQ
-807 QDFNEKVKEYV
+807 QEYNDKVKEYV
-818 KDGYSAAD
+818 KAGNSQVEAE
-826 ATQMAY
+826 QLAY

-839 NQLQKAKKSYKDA
+839 NKLKEATKAYKSAKK
-852 SKEVE
+852 ETE
-857 SWAQEMAVASASC
+857 SWATELAVASATC
-870 SEAGKKAE
+870 SDAGKAAQDFITK
-878 EFVKTTD
+878 TD
-885 GFSAATKKA
+885 GFSTAAKKA
-894 GVDTQTMAGVIASS
+894 GVDTQTMAGIIAAS
-908 GVSLDTLKGIGSSAF
+908 GVSLDTLGSIGSSAF

-928 SCDGSTSA
+928 SCGGSTDA

-947 SDALSGVGIKM
+947 SDALSGVGIKV

-1003 YNGVPI
+1003 YNGTGI
-1009 NPKNGSVNVNDLSLT
+1009 DPKNSSVNVNDLSLK
-1024 DAQGHVYTWNG
+1024 DAQGNVYTWNG
-1035 SQLVTKNGTAA
+1035 SKLVTQNGTAVA
-1046 VNDAKLI
+1046 NDAKLV
-1053 DAQGHVWVWN
+1053 DAQGNVWVWN
-1063 GTQLVPK
+1063 DTQLKPMK
-1070 NASAKVDGNAS
+1070 STAKVDGNAS
-1081 NGKAKKEVDK
+1081 DGKAKKEVDK

-1100 GKGVKAK
+1100 GKGVKAH
-1107 VGGNAVDGS
+1107 VGGNAVDGTAKS
-1116 AKKSIKGTQ
+1116 AINKTKT
-1125 KAIDDLSGKTVTV
+1125 AIDNLSGKTVTV

-1149 GSNARGGIVMHAT
+1149 GNARGGIVMHAT
-1162 GGIVANGVSKH
+1162 GGIVAGGVSRH

-1189 EIGEAGPEYYDGRH
+1189 QIGEAGPEYYDGRH

-1224 DLQGDQK
+1224 DIQGDSK

-1242 LAQNLGPTIKDNA
+1242 LANNLGPTIKDNS

>member
-23 LHEISS
+23 LHEIST
-29 ESKKAQR
+29 ESRKAQR

-41 NKALKFDPHSTQ
+41 NKALKFDPHNTQ

-60 ATRSKVESAAS
+60 AARSKVESATK
-71 RVKVLKDAQEQLS
+71 RVDTLKSAQEQLA
-84 DASSKGAAKLREM
+84 ASGDT
-97 EKAGRTSEDA
+97 TSTA
-107 YKMLSEEVEASKGQ
+107 YKRLSTE
-121 LKSLNDQLARAEAYL
+121 LARAEAYL

-144 NAMTAANKFVQAGEG
+144 NAMTAANRFVQAGEG

-177 GDSLTTMV
+177 GDSLTTRV

-196 VKAASDVDTALTNV
+196 VNAAKDVDTALTNV

-218 AGYEKLRQSALNL
+218 QGYEKLRQSALNL

-341 GIAAATASLGMESQA
+341 GVAAATASLGMESQA

-386 GMSVDQFK
+386 GMSADQFK
-394 QAWSKDATS
+394 QAWSKDATG

-410 GLGKAKASGQDLNVV
+410 GLAKAKASGQDLNVV
-425 LSSLGITE
+425 LASLGITE
-433 TRQSDFLRRLAG
+433 VRQSDFLRRLAG
-445 NSNLVTRA
+445 NSDLVTRA
-453 VSMSNDEWSKN
+453 VNLSNSEWSKDA
-464 SALTNEVANRN
+464 ALKNEVANRN
-475 QSIASKLQV
+475 QSVAAKMQV
-484 LKNRAHAVAAEVGG
+484 LKNRVHAVAAEVGG
-498 PLVDAASSALSA
+498 PLIDAAESALSA

-529 KGSQQAIIQ
+529 KGSQQAIIK
-538 AIAFAAALG
+538 ALAFAAALG
-547 PVLSVTGRVTSE
+547 PVLSVTGRVTSV

-568 SAVKVFG
+568 KAVEVFG

-581 HAAAGAEATAAAS
+581 NAAAGAEATAASS
-594 AGSLATKLGAITAA
+594 AGSLATKLGVFTAA
-608 HPVVAGTL
+608 HPAIAGIA
-616 AIAAGVGL
+616 AIAAVVGGVAL
-624 VAKAEYDAEQKAQH
+624 AVYDAEQKAQA
-638 FDTAVSTMAESAQG
+638 FDDATSTMASSADG
-652 VSGKLSAGSQAVKDY
+652 LSSKLSAGGQSVKDF

-675 MSVDELTKAIENHNQ
+675 MSVDELTKSIQEHNKRQ
-690 KQASTVSEAQTSIA
+690 QATVSEAETSIA
-704 MLGQYKKVIDEC
+704 MLGQYKTVIDEC
-716 AGAGSVSAS
+716 AGAGSVSAG

-738 DACGTAYTSE
+738 DACGTAYTTE

-758 QGEIKN
+758 HGEIKN

-778 EIRLKATQKGYS
+778 EVRVKATQSGYS
-790 EAVENEIKMKH
+790 EAIEEEIKKKH

-807 QDFNEKVKEYV
+807 QDFNDRV
-818 KDGYSAAD
+818 KDYIKDNHSRSEAE
-826 ATQMAY
+826 QLAY
-832 AWEAQNG
+832 ADEARTG
-839 NQLQKAKKSYKDA
+839 NALKNAKKAYKDA

-878 EFVKTTD
+878 DFVKTTD

-894 GVDTQTMAGVIASS
+894 GVDTQTMAGVIAAS

-928 SCDGSTSA
+928 SCDGSTDA
-936 MISSLKKLQKD
+936 MISAMKKLQAD
-947 SDALSGVGIKM
+947 SEVLSGVGIKV

-978 SAADFARMAQS
+978 SAADFAKMAQS
-989 CGGNISLLIADIAA
+989 CGGNINVLIADIAA
-1003 YNGVPI
+1003 YNGTSI
-1009 NPKNGSVNVNDLSLT
+1009 DPKNGSVNVNDLSLT

-1035 SQLVTKNGTAA
+1035 TQLVTKDGKAA
-1046 VNDAKLI
+1046 VNDAQLI

-1063 GTQLVPK
+1063 GTQLKPMK
-1070 NASAKVDGNAS
+1070 STAKVDGNAS
-1081 NGKAKKEVDK
+1081 DGKAKKEVDK

-1107 VGGNAVDGS
+1107 VDGNAVDGS
-1116 AKKSIKGTQ
+1116 AKKAISNTQ
-1125 KAIDDLSGKTVTV
+1125 TAINNMSGKTVTV

-1149 GSNARGGIVMHAT
+1149 GNNARGGIVMHAT
-1162 GGIVANGVSKH
+1162 GGIVANGVRRN

-1181 PTMIDGYN
+1181 PTMIDDYN
-1189 EIGEAGPEYYDGRH
+1189 QIGEAGPEYYDGRH

-1212 SDFAQLIAQSFA
+1212 SDFAQLIAKSFA
-1224 DLQGDQK
+1224 DIQGDSK

-1255 PTMSARELRRLV
+1255 PTMSARELRRIV

>member
-36 ELRDT
+36 ELKAA
-41 NKALKFDPHSTQ
+41 NNALKFDPHNTQ
-53 LLGAAVD
+53 LLGSAVD
-60 ATRSKVESAAS
+60 AARSKVESATK
-71 RVKVLKDAQEQLS
+71 RVDTLRDAQKQLADS
-84 DASSKGAAKLREM
+84 GDT
-97 EKAGRTSEDA
+97 TSAA
-107 YKMLSEEVEASKGQ
+107 YKRLSTE
-121 LKSLNDQLARAEAYL
+121 LARAEAYL

-144 NAMTAANKFVQAGEG
+144 NAMTAANRFVQAGKG
-159 IKQWGANA
+159 IQQWGANA
-167 ESAGKKIAGI
+167 ESAGKKISKL
-177 GDSLTTMV
+177 GDSLTTRV

-196 VKAASDVDTALTNV
+196 VNAAKDVDSALTNV

-322 AMSMASAGTQAGM
+322 AMAMASAGTQAGM

-373 TNGKQLEA
+373 TNGKQLQA

-386 GMSVDQFK
+386 GMSADQFK
-394 QAWSKDATS
+394 QAWSKDATG

-410 GLGKAKASGQDLNVV
+410 GLGKAKANGQDLNVV
-425 LSSLGITE
+425 LASLGITE

-445 NSNLVTRA
+445 NSDLVTRA

-464 SALTNEVANRN
+464 TALTNEVANRN

-538 AIAFAAALG
+538 ALAFAAALG
-547 PVLSVTGRVTSE
+547 PVLSVTGRVTSV

-568 SAVKVFG
+568 KAVEVFG

-581 HAAAGAEATAAAS
+581 NAAAGAEATAAAS
-594 AGSLATKLGAITAA
+594 AGSLATKLGVFTAA
-608 HPVVAGTL
+608 HPAIAGIA
-616 AIAAGVGL
+616 AIAAVVGGVAL
-624 VAKAEYDAEQKAQH
+624 AEHDAEQKAQA
-638 FDTAVSTMAESAQG
+638 FDDATSTMASSADG
-652 VSGKLSAGSQAVKDY
+652 LSSKLSAGGQAVSDF
-667 GGKSHDSA
+667 GGKSHASA
-675 MSVDELTKAIENHNQ
+675 MSVDELTKSIQEHNQ
-690 KQASTVSEAQTSIA
+690 RQQATVSEAETSIA
-704 MLGQYKKVIDEC
+704 MLGQYKTVIDEC

-764 TVAEIDKLI
+764 TCAEIDKLI

-778 EIRLKATQKGYS
+778 EVRVKATQSGYS
-790 EAVENEIKMKH
+790 EAIEEEIKKKH
-801 NLADAQ
+801 NLTAAQ
-807 QDFNEKVKEYV
+807 QEFNDKVKEYT
-818 KDGYSAAD
+818 KTTHDK
-826 ATQMAY
+826 TQAEQLAY

-839 NQLQKAKKSYKDA
+839 NKLQAATKAYKKA
-852 SKEVE
+852 GKEVE
-857 SWAQEMAVASASC
+857 SWATELAVASATC
-870 SEAGKKAE
+870 SDAGKAAQDFITK
-878 EFVKTTD
+878 TD
-885 GFSAATKKA
+885 GFSTAAKKA
-894 GVDTQTMAGVIASS
+894 GVDTQTMAGIIAAS
-908 GVSLDTLKGIGSSAF
+908 GVSLDTLGSIGSSAF

-928 SCDGSTSA
+928 SCGGSTDA
-936 MISSLKKLQKD
+936 MISSLKKLQAD
-947 SDALSGVGIKM
+947 SEVLSGVGIKV
-958 SDFSAALE
+958 SDFSAALS
-966 GAGLKASDVANI
+966 GAGIKASDVANI
-978 SAADFARMAQS
+978 SSADFAKMAQS
-989 CGGNISLLIADIAA
+989 CGGNINVLIADIAA

-1035 SQLVTKNGTAA
+1035 SKLVTKNGTAA
-1046 VNDAKLI
+1046 ANDAKLI

-1063 GTQLVPK
+1063 GTTLKPK
-1070 NASAKVDGNAS
+1070 KASAKVDGNAS
-1081 NGKAKKEVDK
+1081 DGKAKKEVDK

-1107 VGGNAVDGS
+1107 VDGNAVDGS
-1116 AKKSIKGTQ
+1116 AKKSISGTQ

-1162 GGIVANGVSKH
+1162 GGIIANGISKH

-1181 PTMIDGYN
+1181 PTMIDDYN
-1189 EIGEAGPEYYDGRH
+1189 QIGEAGPEYYDGRH

-1224 DLQGDQK
+1224 DIQGDSK

-1242 LAQNLGPTIKDNA
+1242 LAQNLGPTIKDNS

>member
-36 ELRDT
+36 ELKAA
-41 NKALKFDPHSTQ
+41 NNALKFDPHSTQ

-60 ATRSKVESAAS
+60 AARSKVESATK
-71 RVKVLKDAQEQLS
+71 RVDTLRDAQKQLADS
-84 DASSKGAAKLREM
+84 GDT
-97 EKAGRTSEDA
+97 TSAA
-107 YKMLSEEVEASKGQ
+107 YKRLSTE
-121 LKSLNDQLARAEAYL
+121 LARAEAYL

-144 NAMTAANKFVQAGEG
+144 NAMTAANRFVQAGKG
-159 IKQWGANA
+159 IQQWGSNV
-167 ESAGKKIAGI
+167 ESAGRKVSKL
-177 GDSLTTMV
+177 GDSLTTKV

-322 AMSMASAGTQAGM
+322 AMGMASAGTQAGM

-386 GMSVDQFK
+386 GMSADQFK
-394 QAWSKDATS
+394 QAWSKDATG

-425 LSSLGITE
+425 LASLGITE
-433 TRQSDFLRRLAG
+433 TRQSDFMRRLAG
-445 NSNLVTRA
+445 NSDLVTRA
-453 VSMSNDEWSKN
+453 VSLSNTEWSKN

-475 QSIASKLQV
+475 KSIASKLQV

-520 AAKAFSKMD
+520 AAKAFSKMN
-529 KGSQQAIIQ
+529 KGEQQAIIK
-538 AIAFAAALG
+538 ALAFAAALG
-547 PVLSVTGRVTSE
+547 PVLSVTGRVTSV

-568 SAVKVFG
+568 KAVGVFG

-581 HAAAGAEATAAAS
+581 HAAAGAEATAASS
-594 AGSLATKLGAITAA
+594 AGSLATKLGVFTAA
-608 HPVVAGTL
+608 HPAIAGIA
-616 AIAAGVGL
+616 AIAAVVGGVAL
-624 VAKAEYDAEQKAQH
+624 AEYDAEQKAQR

-704 MLGQYKKVIDEC
+704 MLGQYKTVIDEC
-716 AGAGSVSAS
+716 AGAGSVSAG

-778 EIRLKATQKGYS
+778 EIRVKATQSGYS

-801 NLADAQ
+801 NLTDAQ
-807 QDFNEKVKEYV
+807 SEFNDKVKEYV
-818 KDGYSAAD
+818 KAGNSQVEAE
-826 ATQMAY
+826 QLAY

-839 NQLQKAKKSYKDA
+839 NKLKEATKAYKGAKK
-852 SKEVE
+852 ETE
-857 SWAQEMAVASASC
+857 SWATELAVASATC
-870 SEAGKKAE
+870 SDAGKAAQDFITK
-878 EFVKTTD
+878 TD
-885 GFSAATKKA
+885 GFSTAAKKA
-894 GVDTQTMAGVIASS
+894 GVDTQTMAGIIAAS
-908 GVSLDTLKGIGSSAF
+908 GVSLDTLGSIGSSAF

-928 SCDGSTSA
+928 SCGGSTDA
-936 MISSLKKLQKD
+936 MISSLKKLQAD
-947 SDALSGVGIKM
+947 SEVLSGVGIKV

-966 GAGLKASDVANI
+966 GAGIKASDVANI
-978 SAADFARMAQS
+978 SAADFAKMAQL
-989 CGGNISLLIADIAA
+989 CGGNINMLIADIAA
-1003 YNGVPI
+1003 YNGTPI

-1024 DAQGHVYTWNG
+1024 DAQDNVYTWNG
-1035 SQLVTKNGTAA
+1035 SKLVTQDGTAA
-1046 VNDAKLI
+1046 VNDAKLV

-1070 NASAKVDGNAS
+1070 KSTANVDGNAS
-1081 NGKAKKEVDK
+1081 DGKAKKEVDK

-1107 VGGNAVDGS
+1107 VDGNAVDGS
-1116 AKKSIKGTQ
+1116 AKKAISNTQ
-1125 KAIDDLSGKTVTV
+1125 TAINNMSGKTVTV

-1149 GSNARGGIVMHAT
+1149 GNNARGGIVMHAT
-1162 GGIVANGVSKH
+1162 GGIVANGVRRN

-1189 EIGEAGPEYYDGRH
+1189 QIGEAGPEYYDGRH

-1212 SDFAQLIAQSFA
+1212 SDFAQLIAKSFA
-1224 DLQGDQK
+1224 NIQGDSK

-1242 LAQNLGPTIKDNA
+1242 LAQNLGPTIKDNS

>member
-36 ELRDT
+36 ELKAA
-41 NKALKFDPHSTQ
+41 NNALKFDPHSTQ

-60 ATRSKVESAAS
+60 AARSKVESATK
-71 RVKVLKDAQEQLS
+71 RVDTLRDAQKQLADS
-84 DASSKGAAKLREM
+84 GDT
-97 EKAGRTSEDA
+97 TSAA
-107 YKMLSEEVEASKGQ
+107 YKRLSTE
-121 LKSLNDQLARAEAYL
+121 LARAEAYL

-144 NAMTAANKFVQAGEG
+144 NAMTAANRFVQAGKG
-159 IKQWGANA
+159 IQQWGTNV

-177 GDSLTTMV
+177 GDSLTTKV
-185 TVPLVAAGAAS
+185 TVPLAAAGAIS
-196 VKAASDVDTALTNV
+196 VKAAADVDTALTNV

-218 AGYEKLRQSALNL
+218 QGYEKLRQSALNL

-250 QLGWSNK
+250 QLGWSNE

-306 GLGNN
+306 GLGNH

-386 GMSVDQFK
+386 GMSADQFK
-394 QAWSKDATS
+394 QAWSKDATG

-425 LSSLGITE
+425 LASLGITE

-445 NSNLVTRA
+445 NSDLVTRA
-453 VSMSNDEWSKN
+453 VNLSNSEWSKN
-464 SALTNEVANRN
+464 SALSNEVANRN

-510 AKPLITGIEG
+510 AKPLIAGIEG

-538 AIAFAAALG
+538 TVAFAAALG
-547 PVLSVTGRVTSE
+547 PVLSVTGRVTSTI
-559 VGGVAKGVG
+559 GGVAKGVG

-594 AGSLATKLGAITAA
+594 AGSLATKLGVFTAA
-608 HPVVAGTL
+608 HPAVMGIA
-616 AIAAGVGL
+616 AIAIGVGL
-624 VAKAEYDAEQKAQH
+624 VAKAEYEAEQKAQR
-638 FDTAVSTMAESAQG
+638 FDTAVNTMAESAQG

-675 MSVDELTKAIENHNQ
+675 MSVDELTKAIETHNQ

-704 MLGQYKKVIDEC
+704 MLGQYKTVIDEC
-716 AGAGSVSAS
+716 AGAGSVSAG

-748 QVLSGEYRNQ
+748 QVLSGEYKNQ

-778 EIRLKATQKGYS
+778 EVRVKATQSGYS

-807 QDFNEKVKEYV
+807 QDFNDRVKEYI
-818 KDGYSAAD
+818 KDHHSRSEAE
-826 ATQMAY
+826 QLAY
-832 AWEAQNG
+832 ADEARTG
-839 NQLQKAKKSYKDA
+839 NALKNAKKAYKDA

-857 SWAQEMAVASASC
+857 SWAKEMAIASASC
-870 SEAGKKAE
+870 SDAGKKAE

-885 GFSAATKKA
+885 GFSTAAKKA
-894 GVDTQTMAGVIASS
+894 GVDTQTMAGIIAAS
-908 GVSLDTLKGIGSSAF
+908 GVSLDTLGSIGSSAF

-928 SCDGSTSA
+928 SCGGSTDA
-936 MISSLKKLQKD
+936 MISSLKKLQAD
-947 SDALSGVGIKM
+947 SEVLSGVGIKV

-966 GAGLKASDVANI
+966 GAGIKASDVANI
-978 SAADFARMAQS
+978 SAADFAKMAQL
-989 CGGNISLLIADIAA
+989 CGGNINMLIADIAA

-1035 SQLVTKNGTAA
+1035 SQLVTQDGKAA
-1046 VNDAKLI
+1046 VDDAKLV
-1053 DAQGHVWVWN
+1053 DAQHNVWVWN
-1063 GTQLVPK
+1063 GSQLVPK
-1070 NASAKVDGNAS
+1070 KASAKVDGNAS
-1081 NGKAKKEVDK
+1081 DGKAKKEVDK

-1107 VGGNAVDGS
+1107 VDGNAVDGS
-1116 AKKSIKGTQ
+1116 AKKAISNTQ
-1125 KAIDDLSGKTVTV
+1125 TAINNMSGKTVTV

-1149 GSNARGGIVMHAT
+1149 GNNARGGIVMHAT
-1162 GGIVANGVSKH
+1162 GGIVANGVRRN

-1189 EIGEAGPEYYDGRH
+1189 QIGEAGPEYYDGRH

-1224 DLQGDQK
+1224 DIQGDSK

-1242 LAQNLGPTIKDNA
+1242 LAQNLGPTIKDNS